1 VRDDQDMTTPTPTTS
16 DATAR
21 PAISIDMVV
30 LDTDDPAGLA
40 RFYSALLDLPLV
52 EEDEDWVTLGS
63 AGSAGSAGSG
73 RGGVR
78 LAFQLAINHRR
89 PTWPSAEVPQQ
100 YHLDLRVQDMDAAVA
115 HAESLGAVR
124 LRNAGGKSFTVL
136 LDPSGH
142 PFCLCR

>member
-1 VRDDQDMTTPTPTTS
+1 VRDDQDMTTPTPATI

-21 PAISIDMVV
+21 PVISMDMVV
-30 LDTDDPAGLA
+30 LDTDDPVGLA
-40 RFYSALLDLPLV
+40 RFYSALLDLPVV
-52 EEDEDWVTLGS
+52 EGDEDWVTLGS
-63 AGSAGSAGSG
+63 ADSG
-73 RGGVR
+73 PGGVR

-100 YHLDLRVQDMDAAVA
+100 YHLDLRVQDMEAAVA

>member
-1 VRDDQDMTTPTPTTS
+1 VPDDEDMTTPTPATIDT
-16 DATAR
+16 TAR
-21 PAISIDMVV
+21 PAITIDMVV

-40 RFYSALLDLPLV
+40 RFYSALLDLPVV

-63 AGSAGSAGSG
+63 ADSG
-73 RGGVR
+73 PSGAR

-89 PTWPSAEVPQQ
+89 PTWPSADVPQQ
-100 YHLDLRVQDMDAAVA
+100 YHLDLRVQDMEAAVVY
-115 HAESLGAVR
+115 AESLGAVR

-142 PFCLCR
+142 PFCLCC